1 MFQQDIATWMQ
12 VGAAG
17 SSPSLKHEPPTA
29 AEPAPTHNPIAPN
42 SSLFFPA
49 WEILPHDERL
59 PHVDV
64 IGDRLETLV
73 ALTRTPGEADS
84 PSPLVATS
92 VTALLQR
99 TFPRNTF
106 DARLRTV
113 RRGEQ
118 VEPLDLVEWLEDQGY
133 EPEAQVSHK
142 GEIALR
148 GGILDLF
155 PLTSPWPVR
164 LEFFGNEIESLRY
177 FDPLTQISRE
187 EIESVTI
194 PPAGELGLLKRQLA
208 AGKPNARLG
217 EPATLLGYLPT
228 NTIFPQLRTG
238 PLTGSG
244 RGLPTTGA
252 RG

>member
-1 MFQQDIATWMQ
+1 LFAKFLDTPAAQALLASVGKGGVLTCSGISQAAQPFVATLLRLHFPQRPIVVVTDQLRTQEMFQQDIATWMQ

-17 SSPSLKHEPPTA
+17 LSPSMKHGPPTA
-29 AEPAPTHNPIAPN
+29 AEPPLTHNPVAPN
-42 SSLFFPA
+42 SSLFFPG
-49 WEILPHDERL
+49 WEVLPHDERL

-73 ALTRTPGEADS
+73 ALTRTSGEADS
-84 PSPLVATS
+84 PSPLVITS

-113 RRGEQ
+113 RRGDQ
-118 VEPLDLVEWLEDQGY
+118 VEPLDLVEWLEEQGY

-177 FDPLTQISRE
+177 FDQLTQI
-187 EIESVTI
+187 
-194 PPAGELGLLKRQLA
+194 
-208 AGKPNARLG
+208 
-217 EPATLLGYLPT
+217 
-228 NTIFPQLRTG
+228 
-238 PLTGSG
+238 
-244 RGLPTTGA
+244 
-252 RG
+252 